1 MTRELAALAPMEPP
15 AREVVI
21 QPTKGWAALKLGE
34 IWEYRDLLYF
44 LIWRDLKG
52 RYRQTALGPLWFVLQ
67 PLMSMVLYS
76 LIFGSIARLP
86 SDNQPYTVFTYVAL
100 LPWGFFANAV
110 SAGTNSLLGSIG
122 LISKVYFPR
131 LIAPLAQ
138 MLSSLVDLS
147 ISLAILAV
155 MLAYY
160 QTDVTW
166 GIVLLPVYLAILG
179 AMGLGFGLWFS
190 GIIVRFRDFGQ
201 IVGFL
206 VRVLMYLSPVV
217 YSMSLIEAQFPQ
229 WLWLYR
235 LNPVTVVIDGFRW
248 ALLGS
253 GYAPDW
259 TLGVAA
265 LVAGLI
271 LVGGL
276 YTFKRVE
283 RTIVDIA

>member
-1 MTRELAALAPMEPP
+1 MTTLTQSTPP
-15 AREVVI
+15 AHEVVI

-67 PLMSMVLYS
+67 PLMSMVLYT
-76 LIFGSIARLP
+76 LIFGSIAKLP
-86 SDNQPYTVFTYVAL
+86 SDDQPYTVFTYVAL
-100 LPWGFFANAV
+100 LPWGFFSNAV
-110 SAGTNSLLGSIG
+110 SAGTNSLLGSIS

-131 LIAPLAQ
+131 IIAPLAQ
-138 MLSSLVDLS
+138 MLSSLVDML
-147 ISLAILAV
+147 ISLVILAL

-160 QTDVTW
+160 QARPTW
-166 GIVLLPVYLAILG
+166 GIVLLPVYLALIG
-179 AMGLGFGLWFS
+179 ATGLGLGLLFS
-190 GIIVRFRDFGQ
+190 GVIVRFRDFGQ

-217 YSMSLIEAQFPQ
+217 YAMSLIEARFPQ

-248 ALLGS
+248 ALLGT

-259 TLGVAA
+259 TLAVAA
-265 LVAGLI
+265 LVAGLV

>member
-1 MTRELAALAPMEPP
+1 MATLTRPNPTEH
-15 AREVVI
+15 EVII
-21 QPTKGWAALKLGE
+21 QPTRGWAALKLGE

-86 SDNQPYTVFTYVAL
+86 SDDQPYTVFTYVAL
-100 LPWGFFANAV
+100 LPWGFFSNAV
-110 SAGTNSLLGSIG
+110 SAGTNSLLGSIS

-131 LIAPLAQ
+131 IIVPLAQ
-138 MLSSLVDLS
+138 LLSSLVDLL
-147 ISLAILAV
+147 ISLVILAL
-155 MLAYY
+155 MLVYY
-160 QTDVTW
+160 QARPTW
-166 GIVLLPVYLAILG
+166 GVVLLPVYLAVMG
-179 AMGLGFGLWFS
+179 AMGLGLGLWFS
-190 GIIVRFRDFGQ
+190 GIIVRYRDFGQ
-201 IVGFL
+201 IVGFV

-217 YSMSLIEAQFPQ
+217 YSMSLIEARFPE

-235 LNPVTVVIDGFRW
+235 LNPVTAVIDGFRW

-259 TLGVAA
+259 TLAAAA
-265 LVAGLI
+265 LVAAAV

-276 YTFKRVE
+276 YMFKRVE

>member
-1 MTRELAALAPMEPP
+1 MTGDVAALAPAEGP

-34 IWEYRDLLYF
+34 VWEYRDLLYF

-100 LPWGFFANAV
+100 LPWGFFSNAV

-138 MLSSLVDLS
+138 MLSSLVDMA
-147 ISLAILAV
+147 ISLIILAL
-155 MLAYY
+155 MLVYFQARP
-160 QTDVTW
+160 TW
-166 GIVLLPVYLAILG
+166 GIVLLPVYLAIMGALG
-179 AMGLGFGLWFS
+179 MGLGLWFS

-206 VRVLMYLSPVV
+206 VRVMMYLSPVV
-217 YSMSLIEAQFPQ
+217 YAMSLIEAQFPQ

-259 TLGVAA
+259 TLAVAA
-265 LVAGLI
+265 GVAGLV

-276 YTFKRVE
+276 YMFKRVE